1 MQKYLN
7 IFKYLSQ
14 LHCSKFEGR
23 VKLKINLEKSQIFLI
38 FRMEDI
44 DALLEAMENVAGT
57 VTDVII
63 DDNRRRHVS
72 LLLSERGSWR
82 PGTNQIYILS

>member
-1 MQKYLN
+1 
-7 IFKYLSQ
+7 
-14 LHCSKFEGR
+14 
-23 VKLKINLEKSQIFLI
+23 
-38 FRMEDI
+38 MEDI

-82 PGTNQIYILS
+82 PGTNQIYIDCELGTIHKWRHASRGEGVGDFVTLCMKV